1 MAPSLCNGPKAA
13 HDLPALTSLAS
24 APTTLPVTA
33 PAPAPA
39 SLTAPIPQRAG
50 HGLPC
55 LGGMVPDTCSWV
67 SPSL

>member
-39 SLTAPIPQRAG
+39 SLTAPIPQHA
-50 HGLPC
+50 
-55 LGGMVPDTCSWV
+55 GGMQAPIPQRADL
-67 SPSL
+67 PGRHGP